1 MLRRSIFA
9 AVLAMAAGTASAQ
22 TQANDTGLTSLQT
35 GDAVRGWEAV
45 GRIDFG
51 SESFCTGTLIDTQ
64 TVVTAAH
71 CLFNDAHETYHAPVI
86 EFRAGLRNGR
96 PEATRGVSRVAI
108 HPDYDP
114 AQSDFAEQ
122 VRHDVAVLRLS
133 QPIRNP
139 GIVPLSFAPG
149 ASNDPTVGVVSY
161 AQDRSEAPSLQ
172 ERCTV
177 LAADH
182 GVLITSCS
190 VNFGAS
196 GAPIFRFED
205 GTPYLVSV
213 VSAMA
218 EIEGQPVSLG
228 ADLAQPIAEV
238 TAMLDAP
245 AQIDTGNTGARM
257 VRPGERSDTGALF
270 VRP

>member
-1 MLRRSIFA
+1 MFFA
-9 AVLAMAAGTASAQ
+9 ALFGCFAGTAVAQ
-22 TQANDTGLTSLQT
+22 MQAGDTGLESLQT

-51 SESFCTGTLIDTQ
+51 TDSFCTGTLIDPN

-71 CLFNDAHETYHAPVI
+71 CLFDDDLNPFSARVI

-96 PEATRGVSRVAI
+96 PEATRRVTQVAI
-108 HPDYDP
+108 HPSYDP
-114 AQSDFAEQ
+114 TQKNYSQQ
-122 VRHDVAVLRLS
+122 VRHDVAMLRLS

-139 GIVPLSFAPG
+139 GIVPLAFSG
-149 ASNDPTVGVVSY
+149 TRSNDPTVGVVSY
-161 AQDRSEAPSLQ
+161 AQDRAEAPSLQ

-177 LAADH
+177 LAAEN
-182 GVLITSCS
+182 GMLVTSCS

-196 GAPIFRFED
+196 GAPIFRFEN

-218 EIEGQPVSLG
+218 ELEGQKVSLG
-228 ADLAQPIAEV
+228 ADLAQPITEV
-238 TAMLDAP
+238 SALLNG
-245 AQIDTGNTGARM
+245 QRLIDTGNTGARM
-257 VRPGERSDTGALF
+257 LRPGERSDTGALF
-270 VRP
+270 IRP